1 MAARLLLPVLVALTI
16 VGGCASTAPAVEA
29 AEALLQPAAEEAP
42 APVTELPPQGLE
54 AGECAVF
61 FWGSGEARPFLAY
74 ENFNEGIVR
83 LYLDGAVREFATTAR
98 PDSLV
103 PGLRYERRF
112 SLAETGSD
120 IELSG
125 EIHGGAADGL
135 RIAPAIMRVHRPGG
149 EQMVIPVTGHYACR
163 INP

>member
-1 MAARLLLPVLVALTI
+1 MAARLLLPVLAALTI
-16 VGGCASTAPAVEA
+16 VGGCASAAPAIEA
-29 AEALLQPAAEEAP
+29 AEAVLQPPVEAP
-42 APVTELPPQGLE
+42 EPVTELPPQSLE

-74 ENFNEGIVR
+74 ENFNDGIVR

-112 SLAETGSD
+112 SVVDTGSE

-135 RIAPAIMRVHRPGG
+135 RIAPAIMRVLRPGG